1 MLRDRSALPTK
12 GIRPVCDQCGNL
24 TAAPPPRRPSALA
37 ASTLSDRECQVL
49 LLIGDG
55 LDNRAIAGRLNI
67 SEHTVKTHVTRIL
80 LSLGLDSRLQA
91 GLAVHALRC
100 ACGEPGHDPHGRPDQ
115 PNQRHAK
122 KVSLMANPLSAT
134 IPIVRRSHRTQAH
147 TLDRTDEGVLMPLA
161 QQAPRTIR
169 FAHMTAGERVPA
181 ARYTLPER
189 ITREWAWGSAT
200 GAGVRV
206 CVIDSGVEPGN
217 SEVGPVSG
225 SFAVERTK
233 DGERTTYAMV
243 PDELGDVAGHG
254 TACAGII
261 RRIAPDAEL
270 TSVRILGPNL
280 GCDGDVLVEAL
291 RWAVAERFDVI
302 NLSLSTRRAA
312 FKSDLHD
319 IADAAYFARVLI
331 VASAHNSPVDSF
343 PWRFSSVVSVGS
355 HTSSDP
361 AYLEVNPNPPVEF
374 FASGVRVTV
383 PRPGGGSATVSG
395 NSFATPH
402 VAGYLARIRQAHPDL
417 PMAQVKHVLTALCDN
432 LI

>member
-1 MLRDRSALPTK
+1 MPAR
-12 GIRPVCDQCGNL
+12 
-24 TAAPPPRRPSALA
+24 A
-37 ASTLSDRECQVL
+37 ASTLSDRECEVL

-55 LDNRAIAGRLNI
+55 LDNRAIASRLKI

-80 LSLGLDSRLQA
+80 LSLGLGSRLQA

-100 ACGEPGHDPHGRPDQ
+100 ECAE
-115 PNQRHAK
+115 QRHKK
-122 KVSLMANPLSAT
+122 KVSLQVNPLSAT
-134 IPIVRRSHRTQAH
+134 IPNVRRAQQVQAH
-147 TLDRTDEGVLMPLA
+147 NLTRTDEGGVLMPVTQEA
-161 QQAPRTIR
+161 SRTVR

-181 ARYTLPER
+181 ATYTLPER

-206 CVIDSGVEPGN
+206 CVIDSGIEPGN
-217 SEVGPVSG
+217 GEVGPLSG
-225 SFAVERTK
+225 AFAVERTR
-233 DGERTTYAMV
+233 DEEHTTYAMV

-261 RRIAPDAEL
+261 RRLAPDVQL

-319 IADAAYFARVLI
+319 IADAAYFAKVLI

-383 PRPGGGSATVSG
+383 PRPGGGNAIVSG